1 MSHYSNVDH
10 VIFDLDGILL
20 GTEEIYVEIFSII
33 LSKYDKSYT
42 SEVRE
47 KVLGT
52 MEKDSCAIIVKELDL
67 LISPEELLAQQR
79 QLQREMLPKTKLMPG
94 AEHLVRHLHKCGI
107 PIAVATSSSEES
119 VTLKLTNY
127 KELFS
132 LFHHVVMGSSD
143 PEVKRGKPNPDIFLT
158 CASRFQDKPTPEKCL
173 VFEDAPNGVKA
184 AHAAGM
190 QVVMVPDEYISEE
203 NKQLATLVL
212 HSLEEFKPELFGLP
226 QY

>member
-33 LSKYDKSYT
+33 LSKYDKIYT

-47 KVLGT
+47 KVMGT
-52 MEKDSCAIIVKELDL
+52 VEKDSCAIIVKELNL
-67 LISPEELLAQQR
+67 PISPEELLAQQC

-94 AEHLVRHLHKCGI
+94 AERLVRHLHKHGI
-107 PIAVATSSSEES
+107 PIAVGTSSSEES
-119 VTLKLTNY
+119 VTLKLTNH